1 MDLLAQALMQGLL
14 IGGTYGIIALGMGLT
29 YGVSGVVNFAHG
41 DFLTLGMFLALALFS
56 TFSLDP
62 YISVIVTFPLLVL
75 LGAAVYYLLIR
86 PVVGGH
92 VLMVIQLTLGISFIL
107 QNGLLMIFG
116 GRPQRTP
123 AWIEAKLL
131 LLGDVI
137 VVRASLVIAFTAC
150 VVLSG
155 FLYWLLTR
163 TDLGRSIRAVHQ
175 NPKAAALMGVNVGRV
190 RMTTFAIGIGILAL
204 SAALL
209 VPGTPLEPGMGLRY
223 TVIALMTVILGGM
236 TNFFGILLGGLVLGV
251 SEAIGTVY
259 LPGTTGMIVPYAI
272 FILILLLRPKGI
284 LGRS

>member
-1 MDLLAQALMQGLL
+1 
-14 IGGTYGIIALGMGLT
+14 MGLT

-175 NPKAAALMGVNVGRV
+175 NPKAAALMGV
-190 RMTTFAIGIGILAL
+190 
-204 SAALL
+204 
-209 VPGTPLEPGMGLRY
+209 TPNQRFL
-223 TVIALMTVILGGM
+223 
-236 TNFFGILLGGLVLGV
+236 
-251 SEAIGTVY
+251 
-259 LPGTTGMIVPYAI
+259 
-272 FILILLLRPKGI
+272 
-284 LGRS
+284 

>member
-1 MDLLAQALMQGLL
+1 M
-14 IGGTYGIIALGMGLT
+14 ISRGI
-29 YGVSGVVNFAHG
+29 SGVHHYRPQGAPRLFDHG

-86 PVVGGH
+86 PVVGAH

-131 LLGDVI
+131 PLGDVI
-137 VVRASLVIAFTAC
+137 VVRTSLVIAFTAC

-155 FLYWLLTR
+155 LLYWLLTR
-163 TDLGRSIRAVHQ
+163 TDLGRSIRAVRG
-175 NPKAAALMGVNVGRV
+175 NPTLARIMGTDPGRIYLAV
-190 RMTTFAIGIGILAL
+190 FAIDSIFCGALAQ
-204 SAALL
+204 
-209 VPGTPLEPGMGLRY
+209 
-223 TVIALMTVILGGM
+223 
-236 TNFFGILLGGLVLGV
+236 
-251 SEAIGTVY
+251 
-259 LPGTTGMIVPYAI
+259 
-272 FILILLLRPKGI
+272 
-284 LGRS
+284 

>member
-116 GRPQRTP
+116 GRPQRAP

-137 VVRASLVIAFTAC
+137 VVRASLVIAFIAC

>member
-1 MDLLAQALMQGLL
+1 MDLLGQALVQGLL

-86 PVVGGH
+86 PVVGRH

-107 QNGLLMIFG
+107 QNGLMMIFG

-137 VVRASLVIAFTAC
+137 VVRTSLVIAFTAC
-150 VVLSG
+150 VALSG
-155 FLYWLLTR
+155 LLYWVLTR

-236 TNFFGILLGGLVLGV
+236 TNFFGILLGGLVLGE

>member
-1 MDLLAQALMQGLL
+1 M
-14 IGGTYGIIALGMGLT
+14 
-29 YGVSGVVNFAHG
+29 NFAHG

-56 TFSLDP
+56 AFSLDP

-137 VVRASLVIAFTAC
+137 VVRASLVIAFAAC
-150 VVLSG
+150 VMLSG

-204 SAALL
+204 GAALL
-209 VPGTPLEPGMGLRY
+209 VPG
-223 TVIALMTVILGGM
+223 
-236 TNFFGILLGGLVLGV
+236 
-251 SEAIGTVY
+251 S
-259 LPGTTGMIVPYAI
+259 
-272 FILILLLRPKGI
+272 
-284 LGRS
+284 RSSQGWDCATRSSP

>member
-1 MDLLAQALMQGLL
+1 MDLLGQALVQGLL

-86 PVVGGH
+86 PVVGRH

-107 QNGLLMIFG
+107 QNGLMMIFG

-137 VVRASLVIAFTAC
+137 VVRTSLVIAFTAC
-150 VVLSG
+150 VALSG
-155 FLYWLLTR
+155 LLYWVLTR

>member
-137 VVRASLVIAFTAC
+137 VVRTSLVIAFTAC

-209 VPGTPLEPGMGLRY
+209 VPGTPLEAGMGLRY

>member
-1 MDLLAQALMQGLL
+1 MDLLGQALMQGLL
-14 IGGTYGIIALGMGLT
+14 IGGTYGIIALGIGLT

-41 DFLTLGMFLALALFS
+41 DFLTLAMFLALAMFS
-56 TFSLDP
+56 AFSLDP

-123 AWIEAKLL
+123 AWIEAKLV

-155 FLYWLLTR
+155 LLYWLLTR

>member
-137 VVRASLVIAFTAC
+137 VVRTSLVIAFTAC

-163 TDLGRSIRAVHQ
+163 TDLGRSIRAVHRESQ
-175 NPKAAALMGVNVGRV
+175 SRCADGGQRRPRANDHLRHRHWYPCAQRCAAGTGDAARGRDGTALHGHRLDDRHPGRHDQ
-190 RMTTFAIGIGILAL
+190 
-204 SAALL
+204 
-209 VPGTPLEPGMGLRY
+209 
-223 TVIALMTVILGGM
+223 
-236 TNFFGILLGGLVLGV
+236 
-251 SEAIGTVY
+251 
-259 LPGTTGMIVPYAI
+259 
-272 FILILLLRPKGI
+272 LLRHPSRRPRPWSSAKQ
-284 LGRS
+284 

>member
-137 VVRASLVIAFTAC
+137 VVRTSLVIAFTAC
-150 VVLSG
+150 VGLSG